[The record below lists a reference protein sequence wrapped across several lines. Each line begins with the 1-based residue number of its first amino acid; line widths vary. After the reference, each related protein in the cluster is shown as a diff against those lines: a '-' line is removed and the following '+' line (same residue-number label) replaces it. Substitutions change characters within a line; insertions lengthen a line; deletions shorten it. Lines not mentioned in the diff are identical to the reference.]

1 MVSVEIDE
9 SSETKSHFVV
19 VVFEFQF
26 EVEFQFQFEVEFLSF
41 FVVDSFAFGSVRC
54 CFFLTGFLFFL

>member
-1 MVSVEIDE
+1 MSVEIDE

-19 VVFEFQF
+19 VVVVFE
-26 EVEFQFQFEVEFLSF
+26 FQFEVEFLSF
-41 FVVDSFAFGSVRC
+41 FIVDSFAFGSVRC